1 MPLLRLY
8 FAIDV
13 GYTEY
18 RNQLD
23 KHRNPGRYNW
33 DDRQI
38 RRRRGTLISYS
49 PTEAYGVHTPGIV
62 YVQAPTTA
70 TCTRMLTERACP
82 EINLVLGDIARG
94 LPAVDRSRDRWII
107 DRYSEPAG
115 GCSVLLCDSL
125 VQHVCA
131 RVYCN
136 VYACG
141 TCSSSQKI
149 AEDTWVMFEPV
160 GNRIDR
166 IHFSI
171 SLSEPSVE
179 KRFERSG
186 EAFFGRWNRNPF
198 VAFAGHVRRSRASY
212 GWEFWSSVA
221 RFAFWLACFRSFA
234 SGRVAVKN
242 GSNDVALRNEICEFV
257 IVERS
262 IFVASSWGYCEKR
275 VKPWKLLRNSTKTYK
290 RATTR

>member
-1 MPLLRLY
+1 MFAAAISQFLRRFLDLFQNLIWYNRDAVDELCIIIYQLKVSRDVQTLSRVSMHMLLLRLY
-8 FAIDV
+8 FAIDI
-13 GYTEY
+13 GYIEY

-23 KHRNPGRYNW
+23 KHRNPERYNL
-33 DDRQI
+33 DDRQR

-82 EINLVLGDIARG
+82 EINLALGDIARG

-141 TCSSSQKI
+141 TCWSSQKI
-149 AEDTWVMFEPV
+149 AEDTWVMFEPL
-160 GNRIDR
+160 GNRIDQ

-171 SLSEPSVE
+171 SLSNRAPNSVSKEAE
-179 KRFERSG
+179 KRFSEG
-186 EAFFGRWNRNPF
+186 ET
-198 VAFAGHVRRSRASY
+198 
-212 GWEFWSSVA
+212 
-221 RFAFWLACFRSFA
+221 
-234 SGRVAVKN
+234 
-242 GSNDVALRNEICEFV
+242 EIH
-257 IVERS
+257 S
-262 IFVASSWGYCEKR
+262 
-275 VKPWKLLRNSTKTYK
+275 LLSPVT
-290 RATTR
+290 